1 MQSYR
6 IVSNALYQ
14 MQLCSIVSNTVI
26 LICCIVSNANNC
38 VVSNAVYRF
47 YLCCIVP
54 IKAKRQVKPG
64 IKRGG

>member
-1 MQSYR
+1 MQLYR

-38 VVSNAVYRF
+38 VVSNAVVSILF
-47 YLCCIVP
+47 VLHSVH
-54 IKAKRQVKPG
+54 
-64 IKRGG
+64 